1 MRKFNRI
8 LMKVSLLILCL
19 CGAFGVIYDLFIWD
33 KSVVPDWLFNL
44 VFIIG
49 IISLAV
55 LIVTYSIN
63 EKQSKSK
70 R

>member
-1 MRKFNRI
+1 
-8 LMKVSLLILCL
+8 MKVSLLILCL
-19 CGAFGVIYDLFIWD
+19 CGAFGVIYDFFIWD